1 MDWIY
6 NPKDIH
12 HNPYFI
18 IKDNDIFLNKECILS
33 ERDYERMC
41 DIKWVNQIYPNW
53 VATKKESLKDL
64 LARKRKELWHT
75 L

>member
-41 DIKWVNQIYPNW
+41 DIKWVNPIYPNGI
-53 VATKKESLKDL
+53 AKK
-64 LARKRKELWHT
+64 RNH
-75 L
+75 